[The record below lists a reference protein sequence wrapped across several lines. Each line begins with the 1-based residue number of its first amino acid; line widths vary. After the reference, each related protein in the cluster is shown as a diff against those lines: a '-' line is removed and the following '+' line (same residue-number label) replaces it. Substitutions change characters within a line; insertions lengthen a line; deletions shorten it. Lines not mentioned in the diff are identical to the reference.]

1 MGNLATQQYFVWN
14 YYSNPIEHDS
24 LVEFTGIPAGAWNCQ
39 LEWNLPANA
48 DLFSWGKTQL
58 NIYTVDRDAT
68 ASDTWNNS
76 PQPVSLWG
84 TTTLSVGG
92 TSVVNGKTCSP
103 NLTFRIEIARDS
115 DAPGLVGWT
124 VSDGIPGWQLRHSC

>member
-1 MGNLATQQYFVWN
+1 MLNLLLTGLYCLVFLSSAAPATLPNDSESSTVPEVLTPRCGQIIYPSLETSVRSNNPDIPMGNLATQQYFVWN

-68 ASDTWNNS
+68 ASDTWNN
-76 PQPVSLWG
+76 
-84 TTTLSVGG
+84 
-92 TSVVNGKTCSP
+92 
-103 NLTFRIEIARDS
+103 
-115 DAPGLVGWT
+115 
-124 VSDGIPGWQLRHSC
+124 